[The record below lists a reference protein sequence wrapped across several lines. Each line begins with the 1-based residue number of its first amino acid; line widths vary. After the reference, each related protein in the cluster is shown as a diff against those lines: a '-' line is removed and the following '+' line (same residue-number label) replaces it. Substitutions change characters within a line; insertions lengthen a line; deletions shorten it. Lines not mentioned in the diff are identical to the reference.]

1 MSSSN
6 HTGKHSLRIIGGN
19 WRGRK
24 VSFANTKEIR
34 PSPDRVRETLFNWLQ
49 GEVQGALCLELYAG
63 SGILSLEALS
73 RGARQVVLIDK
84 MKLTVRHL
92 SEVFSGFSIS
102 GEHYQIFNMSAHDWL
117 EEDCAQKFNIVFI
130 DPPFAVDE
138 YLLILDALVR
148 SDLLDSAALVYI
160 ESAAPVL
167 PCQIPK
173 NWEIYRQ
180 KKAGSVH
187 YCLCR
192 VP

>member
-1 MSSSN
+1 MSRSN

-49 GEVQGALCLELYAG
+49 GEVHGARCLELYAG

-73 RGARQVVLIDK
+73 RGAKQVVLIDR
-84 MKLTVRHL
+84 MKQTVRHL
-92 SEVFSGFSIS
+92 SEVFTDFSIPR
-102 GEHYQIFNMSAHDWL
+102 EQYQIFNMPAHDWL

-138 YLLILDALVR
+138 YVLILDALVR
-148 SDLLDSAALVYI
+148 SDLLDSAALIYI
-160 ESAAPVL
+160 ESAAPVR

-173 NWEIYRQ
+173 NWEIHRQ